1 VLPFPNID
9 CAQTYLSDTIG
20 HMNLPIFDT
29 LVETASDHHGYVTT
43 LQAREA
49 GIDPTQLRLLAR
61 RGRLEHVTR
70 GVYRVPV
77 LPRTEFD
84 DLALAIA
91 WARDRAVISHESG
104 LVLHGLSD
112 VNPSVVH
119 LTAPVNNYP
128 RARRSGPVRIH
139 RRDLPDVDV
148 TTIQGLPV
156 TTVER
161 TITDCHEWGTDPA
174 QLRLAIDQGRQS
186 GELTPAQAL
195 SLGGLI
201 ERRAEAR

>member
-1 VLPFPNID
+1 
-9 CAQTYLSDTIG
+9 
-20 HMNLPIFDT
+20 MNSPIFDT

-43 LQAREA
+43 LQARNV
-49 GIDPTQLRLLAR
+49 GVDPTQLRLLAR

-104 LVLHGLSD
+104 LLLHGLSD

-119 LTAPVNNYP
+119 LTAPVNNHP
-128 RARRSGPVRIH
+128 RAQGSGPVRIH
-139 RRDLPDVDV
+139 RRDLPDADV

-161 TITDCHEWGTDPA
+161 TITDCFEWGTDPA
-174 QLRLAIDQGRQS
+174 QLRLAIEQARQS
-186 GELTPAQAL
+186 GELTQAQAL

-201 ERRAEAR
+201 ERRAQAR

>member
-1 VLPFPNID
+1 MRDNGQQRNRGHRGKRDSGQATAEYALVLLG
-9 CAQTYLSDTIG
+9 AATIALVLLG
-20 HMNLPIFDT
+20 WATGVVSISPLHWLAT
-29 LVETASDHHGYVTT
+29 LLVLFISAIGLTA
-43 LQAREA
+43 
-49 GIDPTQLRLLAR
+49 
-61 RGRLEHVTR
+61 
-70 GVYRVPV
+70 
-77 LPRTEFD
+77 
-84 DLALAIA
+84 LALAIA

-104 LVLHGLSD
+104 LLLHGLSD

-119 LTAPVNNYP
+119 VTAPVNNYP
-128 RARRSGPVRIH
+128 RAQGSGPVRIH
-139 RRDLPDVDV
+139 RRDLPDADV

-156 TTVER
+156 TTVVR

-201 ERRAEAR
+201 EGRGETG